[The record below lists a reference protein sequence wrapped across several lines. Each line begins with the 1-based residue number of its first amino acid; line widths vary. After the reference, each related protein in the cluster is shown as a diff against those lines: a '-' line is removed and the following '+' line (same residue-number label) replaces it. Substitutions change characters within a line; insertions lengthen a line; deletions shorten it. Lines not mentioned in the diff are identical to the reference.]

1 MTTLEL
7 NILLVRPMSIKFIF
21 VLVTNL
27 VVDAGAETAADEFVE
42 DLVRE
47 EDEEDEEQHQ
57 PGHHQ
62 QGEGGQVQH
71 WVTIAGF

>member
-47 EDEEDEEQHQ
+47 EDQEDEEKHQ

-62 QGEGGQVQH
+62 QREGGQVQH
-71 WVTIAGF
+71 WVTVAWF